1 MRVKDGSGVSS
12 ATLVVE
18 EGELYEPWMSASVG
32 RHQRLVTG
40 MSSLGAKG
48 NNMMASILPVKSEGL
63 EKRVDVGL
71 SDGPQKINV
80 VKNQDRRALAIGS
93 RFQHWSWKGI
103 ILRPK
108 R

>member
-1 MRVKDGSGVSS
+1 M
-12 ATLVVE
+12 
-18 EGELYEPWMSASVG
+18 
-32 RHQRLVTG
+32 
-40 MSSLGAKG
+40 
-48 NNMMASILPVKSEGL
+48 
-63 EKRVDVGL
+63 GL